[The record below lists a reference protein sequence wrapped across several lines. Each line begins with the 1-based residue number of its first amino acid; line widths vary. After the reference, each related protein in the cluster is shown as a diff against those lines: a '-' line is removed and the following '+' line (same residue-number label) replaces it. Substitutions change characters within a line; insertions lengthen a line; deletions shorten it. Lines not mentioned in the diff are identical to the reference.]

1 MKKIHVTYH
10 VVIFDIEEPQKGI
23 FYATVDSQ
31 KRHMRSGRVS
41 HHDTRLLVS
50 AVLACLHEVE
60 ARPGHPSADVHLPLV
75 TRRYDNG
82 PGGRWLH
89 GLLAVIAE
97 ELRKS
102 RRYASVSASIF
113 PDHVLRLT
121 IDVTTR
127 SGIQSGTPCGIRV
140 RESSK
145 LSMKEME
152 EEVGLIH
159 LTTLLSHRHPDSG
172 DRPDGIPGRDHQAPN
187 PKKKAREQ

>member
-1 MKKIHVTYH
+1 MNL
-10 VVIFDIEEPQKGI
+10 

-41 HHDTRLLVS
+41 PNDTRLLVS

-60 ARPGHPSADVHLPLV
+60 ARPDHPSADVHLHLV

-89 GLLAVIAE
+89 GLLAVIDE

-102 RRYASVSASIF
+102 RRYASVRASIF

-121 IDVTTR
+121 LDVTTR
-127 SGIQSGTPCGIRV
+127 SGIQSNTPCGIRV
-140 RESSK
+140 REGCK
-145 LSMKEME
+145 LTMKEME

-159 LTTLLSHRHPDSG
+159 MTISLSHRHPDSG
-172 DRPDGIPGRDHQAPN
+172 DHPDGIPDCDHRMPN
-187 PKKKAREQ
+187 PQKTREQ